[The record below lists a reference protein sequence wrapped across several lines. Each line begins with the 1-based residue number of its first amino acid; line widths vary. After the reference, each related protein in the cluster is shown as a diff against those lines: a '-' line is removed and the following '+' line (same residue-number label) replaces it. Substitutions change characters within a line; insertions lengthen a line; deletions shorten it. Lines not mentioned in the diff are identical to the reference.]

1 MANKRQMAKAARL
14 WSLAVIAHMD
24 QCVYD
29 EDANALRAVATEQAE
44 LKLENL
50 GYRCQDL
57 LSELD
62 CIKAVQQQGKI

>member
-1 MANKRQMAKAARL
+1 MEKAARL

-24 QCVYD
+24 EFAD
-29 EDANALRAVATEQAE
+29 EEEANALRSIAIDKAA

-50 GYRCQDL
+50 GYRHQDL

-62 CIKAVQQQGKI
+62 CIKAAQQQGKS